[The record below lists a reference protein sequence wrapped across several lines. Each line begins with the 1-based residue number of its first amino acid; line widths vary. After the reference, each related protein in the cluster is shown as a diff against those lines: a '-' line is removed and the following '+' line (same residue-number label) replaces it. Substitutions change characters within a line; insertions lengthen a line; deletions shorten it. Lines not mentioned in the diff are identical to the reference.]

1 MQGRGRSGSFSVIER
16 GPDDESAVV
25 FGSNDATALEDQRD
39 EEELRRLLYVACT
52 RARDRLYLAAEL
64 DARGQVR
71 RGARSLGNLL
81 PATLLTAF
89 AQVAA
94 TPEADR
100 IDWNSPQGLFTFR
113 ACRPVEI
120 SPASQPELLDARTP
134 LDISWLTPDRRPPVA
149 ASAGVTADTSVVGSR
164 KVDRKPKRSKTDPR
178 DRFVPSEHERL
189 VGTLV
194 HRLFQHSADA
204 AAGRKAIARQ
214 AEALLRLDE
223 RVDIADLVAATEAAA
238 ELFGR
243 LRTNPEVLAAL
254 ASGQVLYEVPFS
266 FAPSDESGT
275 LIRGV
280 IDCLVV
286 PVDGPP
292 LVLEFKTGGA
302 RSEHP
307 AQVERYLAAVRAFLA
322 DNRVETK
329 ILYA

>member
-1 MQGRGRSGSFSVIER
+1 
-16 GPDDESAVV
+16 
-25 FGSNDATALEDQRD
+25 
-39 EEELRRLLYVACT
+39 
-52 RARDRLYLAAEL
+52 
-64 DARGQVR
+64 
-71 RGARSLGNLL
+71 
-81 PATLLTAF
+81 
-89 AQVAA
+89 
-94 TPEADR
+94 
-100 IDWNSPQGLFTFR
+100 
-113 ACRPVEI
+113 
-120 SPASQPELLDARTP
+120 
-134 LDISWLTPDRRPPVA
+134 
-149 ASAGVTADTSVVGSR
+149 
-164 KVDRKPKRSKTDPR
+164 
-178 DRFVPSEHERL
+178 VPSEHERL

-223 RVDIADLVAATEAAA
+223 RVDIADLVAVTEAAA

-302 RSEHP
+302 RAEHP